1 MPALPPLSHTYDLIA
16 RNATTDAVVPA
27 LAAAVQV
34 IATPT
39 KVVCSW
45 PVSGQYGPGSRVLYY
60 VLVAA
65 CVLARKTE
73 WLRNACLAAALI
85 FPAVAAVHGVAL
97 AALHV
102 PNAIDMDIYGAFQFC
117 SIGILTA
124 PITVRLS
131 TTYFN
136 NPGRNTIFLWAGIIL
151 VGLLALTVEF
161 FRSEAVP
168 CVTDESRFVYGE
180 SLCGLVCS
188 IEDGPYSPMRQG
200 SADEIYVIPEP
211 FVITFGTAT
220 LFCAACCIPAILSM
234 ISMWDKILK
243 VNWQERFGETH
254 TDNQPETG
262 TNGATPARMNK
273 VNRAIRE
280 FLSVVEVPVF
290 GAAVVAIIVVGELN
304 FWSEPVNW
312 QTEPMANVGQW
323 APIVASA
330 FAACGSLYMLLAE
343 DMIAAANPTMA
354 HCNCSHHHE
363 ELDVQNGLFISQSGP
378 GRTSEEKSS
387 IGPHR
392 PDAGRS
398 KIAKGLSA
406 ISRILGTADLKSY
419 DDSEFQDFAASKYPT
434 TPGEE
439 FRHPNLR
446 QLEDR
451 YNLTRPEDEERGR
464 RRSRANSF
472 TGSVTGFARPSPP
485 SSARALSPNPAAR
498 QEPNASSLQ
507 ILPAGSPRP
516 DPNNGPSNRASHDSG
531 PRHNDDPDTTSPSAK
546 PGSSVTIQP
555 SGFNSPS
562 IVVSAENEP
571 VGILPPPP
579 VHIPSS

>member
-1 MPALPPLSHTYDLIA
+1 MPALPPLSRAYDLVA
-16 RNATTDAVVPA
+16 RNSTADVVLPA
-27 LAAAVQV
+27 LAAAVN
-34 IATPT
+34 TPT

-102 PNAIDMDIYGAFQFC
+102 PNAVDMDIYGAFQFC

-161 FRSEAVP
+161 FRTEAVP
-168 CVTDESRFVYGE
+168 CDTDESLFIYGE

-188 IEDGPYSPMRQG
+188 VEDGPFSPMRQG

-211 FVITFGTAT
+211 FIMTFGTAT

-234 ISMWDKILK
+234 VSMWDKILK
-243 VNWQERFGETH
+243 VNWQERFGETYL
-254 TDNQPETG
+254 DQPETG
-262 TNGATPARMNK
+262 TNGATPERMNK
-273 VNRAIRE
+273 VNNIIRG
-280 FLSVVEVPVF
+280 FLSVVEIPVF
-290 GAAVVAIIVVGELN
+290 GAAVIAILVVGELN
-304 FWSEPVNW
+304 FWSGPVNW

-343 DMIAAANPTMA
+343 DMVAAASPTPA
-354 HCNCSHHHE
+354 HCNCSHHHDE
-363 ELDVQNGLFISQSGP
+363 FDAQIGLGISHSGP
-378 GRTSEEKSS
+378 RRISEDKSD
-387 IGPHR
+387 GPRR

-406 ISRILGTADLKSY
+406 IGHILGTADLKSF
-419 DDSEFQDFAASKYPT
+419 DDSEFQDVAASKYPT

-439 FRHPNLR
+439 VRNRNLR
-446 QLEDR
+446 HLKDR
-451 YNLTRPEDEERGR
+451 YNMARPEDDERGR

-472 TGSVTGFARPSPP
+472 TGSVTGFTKPSPP
-485 SSARALSPNPAAR
+485 SSSRALSPNPV
-498 QEPNASSLQ
+498 SLQ
-507 ILPAGSPRP
+507 ISPGGPSRP
-516 DPNNGPSNRASHDSG
+516 DLNYGTSHRASHDSG
-531 PRHNDDPDTTSPSAK
+531 PRHNDDADTTSPSAK
-546 PGSSVTIQP
+546 PGSSLTIQP

-562 IVVSAENEP
+562 IVVSVENEP
-571 VGILPPPP
+571 LGIWPPPP
-579 VHIPSS
+579 VHEPPS